1 MHHPYIRTVLFNKV
15 GLIYNLSAPLPF
27 SVFYLRRILV
37 KIYNTVRLL
46 TSDITVQITIFRR
59 PFENRKR
66 VANAISG
73 AVFMAFVGIVGV
85 GIAADRLTLTAI
97 VLFGFLAMMT
107 GVGLSRWG
115 KFETPRRQ
123 VWAYGLS
130 SGAML
135 ASAAALLAPKAIT
148 QHATYGGFA
157 IAFGY
162 LLGYAGHEI
171 GHLVTHHELPVNVE
185 TAELTL
191 HALLAGAIMGVVYGT
206 LPSLTPLFGYG
217 IVAHK
222 LPAGFT
228 GSEAV
233 EQADLPGSVMVIPAA
248 AVALAAIPLSIL
260 TPSLSPIVKAVF
272 FGVSTG
278 VFAHVGIDML
288 PECSHV
294 GSHADASGHGIVQCS
309 AEADSIRRQAVAST
323 FLGAGAIFVV
333 WQTLTIL

>member
-1 MHHPYIRTVLFNKV
+1 MQTTGFQH
-15 GLIYNLSAPLPF
+15 
-27 SVFYLRRILV
+27 
-37 KIYNTVRLL
+37 
-46 TSDITVQITIFRR
+46 
-59 PFENRKR
+59 PFENRDRIAKTIS
-66 VANAISG
+66 VAGFA
-73 AVFMAFVGIVGV
+73 AFVAIVGV
-85 GIAADRLTLTAI
+85 GIAADRLKLTGI
-97 VLFGFLAMMT
+97 VVFGFLAMMT

-115 KFETPRRQ
+115 EFDTPRRQ

-171 GHLVTHHELPVNVE
+171 GHLVTHYEMPVNIE
-185 TAELTL
+185 TGELTL
-191 HALLAGAIMGVVYGT
+191 HALLAGAIMGVVYGS

-233 EQADLPGSVMVIPAA
+233 ERANLPLSVMVIPAA

-278 VFAHVGIDML
+278 VFAHVAIDML

-294 GSHADASGHGIVQCS
+294 GSHADSSGHGTVQCS
-309 AEADSIRRQAVAST
+309 AEADTIRRYAVAST
-323 FLGAGAIFVV
+323 FLGAAAIYVL
-333 WQTLTIL
+333 WQTLAGL